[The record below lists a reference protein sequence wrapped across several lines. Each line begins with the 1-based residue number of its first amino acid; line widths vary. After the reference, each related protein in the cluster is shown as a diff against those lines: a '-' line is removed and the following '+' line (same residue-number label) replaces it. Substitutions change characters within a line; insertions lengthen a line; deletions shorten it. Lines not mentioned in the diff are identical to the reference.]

1 MMLLLLVL
9 LPVLQSTPQDHKDG
23 RLLTREGSR
32 FRRRLLSGGGG
43 VHLEGGWQPDG
54 GGVHWE
60 DWQHDGGGV
69 HLEDWQHDGGGVH
82 FEGDWQP
89 DDGGVHL
96 EDWQHDGGGVHF
108 EKDWQHDGGDIHL
121 EEAELGEVEDCSV
134 GNDILLEEDCLP
146 DSDGGWLEGS

>member
-1 MMLLLLVL
+1 MLLVL

-32 FRRRLLSGGGG
+32 FRRRLLSYGGG
-43 VHLEGGWQPDG
+43 VHLEGDWQPDG
-54 GGVHWE
+54 GGVHW
-60 DWQHDGGGV
+60 
-69 HLEDWQHDGGGVH
+69 
-82 FEGDWQP
+82 
-89 DDGGVHL
+89 

-121 EEAELGEVEDCSV
+121 AEAELGEVEDCSV

-146 DSDGGWLEGS
+146 DSEGGWLEGS

>member
-1 MMLLLLVL
+1 MLLMLVL
-9 LPVLQSTPQDHKDG
+9 LPVLQSTPQDHKGG

-69 HLEDWQHDGGGVH
+69 HLEDWQHD
-82 FEGDWQP
+82 D
-89 DDGGVHL
+89 
-96 EDWQHDGGGVHF
+96 GGVHF
-108 EKDWQHDGGDIHL
+108 EK
-121 EEAELGEVEDCSV
+121 EDCQV
-134 GNDILLEEDCLP
+134 GNDVPLKEDCLP
-146 DSDGGWLEGS
+146 DSDGGCLEDS